1 MQDLNLT
8 GEALRLYNESTPDIQ
23 AEFLWLQANREKA
36 RELADMV
43 GSVVVDEN
51 IPLEVLEIVA
61 DLLKE
66 DCRQIRQ
73 AANDIKEEQQAIEK
87 LQTAA
92 GKES

>member
-1 MQDLNLT
+1 MDLDA
-8 GEALRLYNESTPDIQ
+8 EFQRLYRESPVEIQ
-23 AEFLWLQANREKA
+23 QQFKTLQEKKEKA

-51 IPLEVLEIVA
+51 LSMDVLEMVA

-73 AANDIKEEQQAIEK
+73 AVKEMTEEQEVAYER
-87 LQTAA
+87 T
-92 GKES
+92 

>member
-1 MQDLNLT
+1 MDLDA
-8 GEALRLYNESTPDIQ
+8 EFQRLYRESPVEVQQQFKT
-23 AEFLWLQANREKA
+23 LQEKKEKA

-51 IPLEVLEIVA
+51 LSMDVLEMVA

-73 AANDIKEEQQAIEK
+73 AVKEMTEEQEVGYER
-87 LQTAA
+87 T
-92 GKES
+92 

>member
-1 MQDLNLT
+1 M
-8 GEALRLYNESTPDIQ
+8 RLFNESTPDVQ
-23 AEFLWLQANREKA
+23 AEFLRLQANKAKA

>member
-1 MQDLNLT
+1 M
-8 GEALRLYNESTPDIQ
+8 R
-23 AEFLWLQANREKA
+23 LQANRAKA

-92 GKES
+92 GKEG

>member
-1 MQDLNLT
+1 MDLDA
-8 GEALRLYNESTPDIQ
+8 EFQRLYRESPVEVQQQIKT
-23 AEFLWLQANREKA
+23 LQEKKEKA

-51 IPLEVLEIVA
+51 LSMDVLKMVA

-73 AANDIKEEQQAIEK
+73 AVKEMTEEQEVAYER
-87 LQTAA
+87 T
-92 GKES
+92 

>member
-1 MQDLNLT
+1 MDLDA
-8 GEALRLYNESTPDIQ
+8 EFQRLYRESPVEVQQQFKT
-23 AEFLWLQANREKA
+23 LQEKKEKA

-51 IPLEVLEIVA
+51 LSMDVLELVA

-73 AANDIKEEQQAIEK
+73 AVKEMTEEQEVSNERTEK
-87 LQTAA
+87 DTC
-92 GKES
+92 

>member
-1 MQDLNLT
+1 MDLDA
-8 GEALRLYNESTPDIQ
+8 EFQRLYRESPVEVQRQFKT
-23 AEFLWLQANREKA
+23 LQEKKEKA

-51 IPLEVLEIVA
+51 LSMDVLEMVA

-73 AANDIKEEQQAIEK
+73 AVKEIAEEQEATYER
-87 LQTAA
+87 
-92 GKES
+92 S

>member
-1 MQDLNLT
+1 MDLDA
-8 GEALRLYNESTPDIQ
+8 EFQRLYRESPVEVQQQFKT
-23 AEFLWLQANREKA
+23 LQEKKEKA

-51 IPLEVLEIVA
+51 LSMDVLKMVA

-73 AANDIKEEQQAIEK
+73 AVKEMTEEQEVAYER
-87 LQTAA
+87 T
-92 GKES
+92 

>member
-1 MQDLNLT
+1 MDLDA
-8 GEALRLYNESTPDIQ
+8 EFQRLYRESPVEVQQQFKT
-23 AEFLWLQANREKA
+23 LQEKKEKA

-51 IPLEVLEIVA
+51 LSMDVLEMVA

-73 AANDIKEEQQAIEK
+73 AVKEMTEEQEVAYER
-87 LQTAA
+87 T
-92 GKES
+92 